1 VAQNSIAKL
10 AVQITTDTSGLDQGF
25 QRARYATE
33 DFDIHTRKLSGGL
46 TRLGSIAI
54 RSSGALGSFGR
65 VAVAGGN
72 LAGPIGLAAV
82 ALGTLAGG
90 IAKAADASADFR
102 IEKLREFGLAA
113 PGVKTLADMMG
124 GLREQLGILAELS
137 GLSFKPLVGQLA
149 ELSRSFGVLVFGEQ
163 AIKNLERQNAE
174 AKGLAEK
181 MKLVKEEEEARNKA
195 AEEAH
200 KKSVAILKQGE
211 QVAKSLRKPDEIF
224 KDTISELKSLSEA
237 GAITGEILSRGINKA
252 AKEYQDTIGK
262 VKELRREIQLTPAL
276 EAGTSAF
283 RTAFLSSQS
292 SGGVSAESVR
302 IEREQLAVQKELKAI
317 MAGVLGKREVTFVKG
332 SL

>member
-10 AVQITTDTSGLDQGF
+10 AVQITTDTSGMQAGF
-25 QRARYATE
+25 SRASKSVRQFATE
-33 DFDIHTRKLSGGL
+33 TSGL
-46 TRLGSIAI
+46 QRL
-54 RSSGALGSFGR
+54 GALGADVAKDFAGLGGIGKASFKLG
-65 VAVAGGN
+65 AIS
-72 LAGPIGLAAV
+72 GPVGLAATAIA
-82 ALGTLAGG
+82 ALSAGLAR
-90 IAKAADASADFR
+90 AADASADFR

-113 PGVKTLADMMG
+113 PGVKTLTELIG
-124 GLREQLGILAELS
+124 ELREQFGIFAELS
-137 GLSFKPLVGQLA
+137 GFSFKPLVGQLA
-149 ELSRSFGVLVFGEQ
+149 ELGRSFSVLMFGEQ

-292 SGGVSAESVR
+292 SGGASAESVR